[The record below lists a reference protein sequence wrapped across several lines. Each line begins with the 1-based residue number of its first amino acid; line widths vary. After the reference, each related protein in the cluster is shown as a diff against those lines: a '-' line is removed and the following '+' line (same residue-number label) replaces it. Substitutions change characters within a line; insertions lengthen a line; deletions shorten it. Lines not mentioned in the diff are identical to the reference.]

1 MAAASARAAIEYGWQ
16 KGVEIGEMGRKD
28 EKDEKD
34 VGDTHD
40 D

>member
-28 EKDEKD
+28 EKD